1 MEIFFQLETYIA
13 LLTLTVIEIILGID
27 NIIFISIITNK
38 VKKESRNQA
47 RVTGLLLALILRII
61 MLFGLTWFIGLT
73 KPIFYNYSVKDLI
86 LLIGGGFLIF
96 KSVLEISHKINGN
109 FDEKI
114 IDTKS
119 VTLRSIIWQIVAIDF
134 VFSVDSILTAIGLTE
149 VLLIMVIAVVISIVF
164 MIIYSS
170 KISDIIDILVNNAG
184 TNRPDHFT
192 KIKKEDMDYVVDL
205 NIKAAFHVAQMATK
219 VMLNSKNRKFYSFI
233 SLYIDFLSP

>member
-96 KSVLEISHKINGN
+96 KSALEISHKINGN

-170 KISDIIDILVNNAG
+170 KISDIIDRYPSLEILALCFLILIG
-184 TNRPDHFT
+184 FT
-192 KIKKEDMDYVVDL
+192 LILEAAHIEIPKGYIYFALFFTLGVEL
-205 NIKAAFHVAQMATK
+205 INIKFRRVTLK
-219 VMLNSKNRKFYSFI
+219 RVKLKK
-233 SLYIDFLSP
+233 

>member
-149 VLLIMVIAVVISIVF
+149 VLLIMIIAVIISIIF

-170 KISDIIDILVNNAG
+170 KISDIIDRYPSLEILALCFLILIG
-184 TNRPDHFT
+184 FT
-192 KIKKEDMDYVVDL
+192 LILEAAHIEIPKGYIYFALFFTLGVEL
-205 NIKAAFHVAQMATK
+205 INIKFRRV
-219 VMLNSKNRKFYSFI
+219 
-233 SLYIDFLSP
+233 SLKRVKLKK